1 MPADREEIDACIE
14 ERIAIDELL
23 SPLEL
28 LTENSSIKGL
38 RCARMKLGEIDE
50 SGRRRP
56 LPIEGEELLIEA
68 DTIIAAIGEEVEI
81 RSLEKN
87 RIKLND
93 GRTVLVNP
101 ETGETSLP
109 GVYAA
114 GDCVRGPATVVEAI
128 ADAKTVAR
136 SIMKAEGLPH
146 ETLDDRMYEAPSAQR
161 IAENMPRRAAV
172 SFFEPVK
179 TLPLD
184 RRKGFDTVIQTL
196 NGKDAARESER
207 CLRCSEL
214 CSKCVEVC
222 PNRANLTL
230 FMDPADLDACER
242 HAVSQATQILHV
254 DDFCNE
260 CGNCETFCVHEGKP
274 YMVKPTLF
282 SSEEPFS
289 SSENSGF
296 YYKNRGEHGH
306 CFVCRLDG
314 HVYDMYIDG
323 DEVRFSRDADIE
335 GMVGLSLVA
344 RNLLS
349 HHAYLLT

>member
-1 MPADREEIDACIE
+1 M
-14 ERIAIDELL
+14 
-23 SPLEL
+23 
-28 LTENSSIKGL
+28 
-38 RCARMKLGEIDE
+38 
-50 SGRRRP
+50 
-56 LPIEGEELLIEA
+56 
-68 DTIIAAIGEEVEI
+68 
-81 RSLEKN
+81 
-87 RIKLND
+87 
-93 GRTVLVNP
+93 
-101 ETGETSLP
+101 P

-136 SIMKAEGLPH
+136 SIMKAEGLMRQPLPRQPLPRQSLTH
-146 ETLDDRMYEAPSAQR
+146 EALNDRMYEPPSAER

-179 TLPLD
+179 TLPLNK
-184 RRKGFDTVIQTL
+184 RKGFETVIQTL
-196 NGKDAARESER
+196 NGQDAKRESER
-207 CLRCSEL
+207 CLRCSEF

-230 FMDPADLDACER
+230 FMDPADLDAR
-242 HAVSQATQILHV
+242 VGRAFFQDTQILHV

-282 SSEEPFS
+282 SSEKPFS
-289 SSENSGF
+289 ESKNSGF
-296 YYKNRGEHGH
+296 YYKYRGEHGH

-335 GMVGLSLVA
+335 GMVGLSLIA

-349 HHAYLLT
+349 HHTYLLT